1 MLLPGSAFSRQL
13 QPHWTSCPDHPS
25 HIHTVTN
32 AFGNHMRSAWKVI
45 FESYYSAIV
54 HSKISRCTLLV
65 LKHHQYSQNL
75 GQLKEHLKGVKQ
87 IAGCLWEISAKCKCL
102 LVTLDGCF
110 HMPTGPCFHTQQQKI
125 SSKGKWCQ
133 DVYPACLL
141 WERPEAHAKKP
152 SSSSQAD
159 EASLQWPAGTIGQP
173 NYLYHSL
180 TTYHHQNFNP
190 KFEEWEICCNHKL
203 TCWPPSLTH
212 ASPEYESNPIPCKPP
227 EELKRSKE
235 NMEIPLQVPN

>member
-1 MLLPGSAFSRQL
+1 MLLPGSAFSQQL

-45 FESYYSAIV
+45 FEPYYSAII

-110 HMPTGPCFHTQQQKI
+110 HMPTGPCFHTTAEHQQQGKMV
-125 SSKGKWCQ
+125 SKG
-133 DVYPACLL
+133 
-141 WERPEAHAKKP
+141 
-152 SSSSQAD
+152 S
-159 EASLQWPAGTIGQP
+159 
-173 NYLYHSL
+173 
-180 TTYHHQNFNP
+180 
-190 KFEEWEICCNHKL
+190 
-203 TCWPPSLTH
+203 PSLLTVGK
-212 ASPEYESNPIPCKPP
+212 AWSTCKEAIFQLSGRWSLSSVTSWDNRPT
-227 EELKRSKE
+227 
-235 NMEIPLQVPN
+235 